1 MGSSS
6 QGKHG
11 SLEQMGQSS
20 QGKHDFIT
28 ISVHSIFLENI
39 KYFYKVGQKT
49 WKILYI
55 LGCILI
61 NKKINN
67 SAPTTKSNLVL
78 WYTFSYNLFI
88 TCFEQI
94 HL

>member
-28 ISVHSIFLENI
+28 IWVQSIFLGNSFLVW
-39 KYFYKVGQKT
+39 YLFCT
-49 WKILYI
+49 WIE
-55 LGCILI
+55 
-61 NKKINN
+61 
-67 SAPTTKSNLVL
+67 LVAVFNWL
-78 WYTFSYNLFI
+78 LLFNVCPYLEGTIYVSISFSRKEKRF
-88 TCFEQI
+88 
-94 HL
+94 

>member
-28 ISVHSIFLENI
+28 IWVQSIFLENI

-49 WKILYI
+49 WNILYYI
-55 LGCILI
+55 GMH
-61 NKKINN
+61 
-67 SAPTTKSNLVL
+67 
-78 WYTFSYNLFI
+78 F
-88 TCFEQI
+88 
-94 HL
+94 

>member
-28 ISVHSIFLENI
+28 IWVQSIFLRNSFLVRYLFCIWIELVAASIGCHYLMCAPICRAPYIYINI
-39 KYFYKVGQKT
+39 
-49 WKILYI
+49 L
-55 LGCILI
+55 L
-61 NKKINN
+61 
-67 SAPTTKSNLVL
+67 
-78 WYTFSYNLFI
+78 
-88 TCFEQI
+88 
-94 HL
+94 